1 MSATEQITE
10 TGNEYDNLVRL
21 LHDALQ
27 GAETCKGYVLEA
39 EGVGNYQL
47 ADFFAEVQRMHE
59 SVVERA
65 KGMLGDRGATLRLAD
80 ARLSGTYPKGDPD
93 PGDVSSGQDDT
104 PPAKVSSD
112 LLRSAL

>member
-39 EGVGNYQL
+39 EGVGNYQF

-59 SVVERA
+59 SVAERA
-65 KGMLGDRGATLRLAD
+65 KGMLGDRGTTLRLAD
-80 ARLSGTYPKGDPD
+80 ARLSGTYPIGDPD

-112 LLRSAL
+112 LPRSAL

>member
-21 LHDALQ
+21 LHGALE

-47 ADFFAEVQRMHE
+47 ADFFAEVQ
-59 SVVERA
+59 
-65 KGMLGDRGATLRLAD
+65 
-80 ARLSGTYPKGDPD
+80 SGPKEC
-93 PGDVSSGQDDT
+93 
-104 PPAKVSSD
+104 
-112 LLRSAL
+112 SAIEGPRCA